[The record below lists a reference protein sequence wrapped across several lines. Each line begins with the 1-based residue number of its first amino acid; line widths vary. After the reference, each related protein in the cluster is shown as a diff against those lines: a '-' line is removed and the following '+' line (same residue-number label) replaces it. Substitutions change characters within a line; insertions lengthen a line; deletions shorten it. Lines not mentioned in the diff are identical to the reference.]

1 MSKKDPRVDAYIA
14 KSAPFARPILETIR
28 ATFHRGSPKIEETI
42 RWGMPSFQYKGP
54 VGMMSAFKAHVRFGF
69 WKASLL
75 RKELRPVAGI
85 ANRTLG
91 AQRIT
96 KMSELPPARLV
107 QACVREAVRLN
118 EEGVKTPPR
127 RRPDV
132 ARRAPAPPA
141 AFRAA
146 LRKNPKALAVFR
158 AFSPSKRREYV
169 EWIAEARQA
178 ATRETRIETAVAWI
192 AEGRPRNW
200 KYQRK

>member
-1 MSKKDPRVDAYIA
+1 MPNKDPRVDAYIA
-14 KSAPFARPILETIR
+14 KSAPFARPILRKIR

-96 KMSELPPARLV
+96 KLSELPPARLV

-118 EEGVKTPPR
+118 EAGVKTPSR
-127 RRPDV
+127 RRP
-132 ARRAPAPPA
+132 RATRAAIAPA

-146 LRKNPKALAVFR
+146 LRKNPTALAVFR
-158 AFSPSKRREYV
+158 AFSPGKRREYV
-169 EWIAEARQA
+169 EWIVEARQA
-178 ATRETRIETAVAWI
+178 ATRERRIETAVAWI
-192 AEGRPRNW
+192 AEGKPRNW
-200 KYQRK
+200 KYRRK